1 MMTLDLFINLFNQFR
16 KIQTWAL
23 RWEICKYEAKIWNPI
38 ELEIQISPLNLDCNH
53 HNFRIHSRGQ
63 CERRKHH
70 CVPISHFL
78 HTWQNVCISD
88 YATFPQK
95 KHQSGPLL
103 GLSGSH
109 LTWSFDHAVTLNGV
123 FFQFRSWRSSTTIK
137 CPFN

>member
-70 CVPISHFL
+70 CVPIWHLS
-78 HTWQNVCISD
+78 HTWSKCVDLWLCHVP
-88 YATFPQK
+88 TK
-95 KHQSGPLL
+95 KTPIGPTLRL
-103 GLSGSH
+103 KWVPFDLVVWPCCHSQ
-109 LTWSFDHAVTLNGV
+109 WSFLSISILT
-123 FFQFRSWRSSTTIK
+123 FFHY
-137 CPFN
+137 N